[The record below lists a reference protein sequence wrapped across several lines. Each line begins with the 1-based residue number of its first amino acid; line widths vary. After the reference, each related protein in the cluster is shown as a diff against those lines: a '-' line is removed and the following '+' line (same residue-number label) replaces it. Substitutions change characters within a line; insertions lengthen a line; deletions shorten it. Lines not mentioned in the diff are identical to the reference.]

1 MNTSATVEH
10 ITRRANLWTIVAIA
24 AFVLGISPLVGP
36 LAWWKSRGLRE
47 QLRAMGVTN
56 KSSADAAV
64 IVSAVTTGLSVAGYA
79 LILLVVIGIWLS
91 PTY

>member
-1 MNTSATVEH
+1 MNTPATVDQ
-10 ITRRANLWTIVAIA
+10 ITRRANLWTLVAIA

-36 LAWWKSRGLRE
+36 ISWWKGRALRE

-56 KSSADAAV
+56 KTSADAAV

-79 LILLVVIGIWLS
+79 LILLVVVGIWLS